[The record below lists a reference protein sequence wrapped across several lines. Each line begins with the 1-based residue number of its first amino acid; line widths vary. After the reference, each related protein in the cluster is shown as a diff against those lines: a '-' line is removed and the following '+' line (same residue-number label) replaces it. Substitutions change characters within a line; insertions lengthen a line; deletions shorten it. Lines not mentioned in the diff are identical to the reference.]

1 MKEEILNILLVDLK
15 EDLDRELI
23 VSVDLLQEAKSIKK
37 IIKIHVDGS
46 YKQKVNP
53 NVAGWGFCVEAE
65 EQEVLYTASGTVNN
79 PVSRQIDGEIQAAKE
94 AINWCLENVT
104 DKINTKIEIY
114 HDYEGLGKWADNLWK
129 TNKPLTTEYKLF
141 VSNARFSG
149 LKVYFI
155 WEKGH
160 NNNFFNEI
168 ADELATSAVEDS
180 VGRNIQQKIIFYKQN
195 K

>member
-1 MKEEILNILLVDLK
+1 M
-15 EDLDRELI
+15 
-23 VSVDLLQEAKSIKK
+23 
-37 IIKIHVDGS
+37 
-46 YKQKVNP
+46 
-53 NVAGWGFCVEAE
+53 
-65 EQEVLYTASGTVNN
+65 YTASGIVSN

-94 AINWCLENVT
+94 AINWCLENII
-104 DKINTKIEIY
+104 DKVNTKIEIY

-168 ADELATSAVEDS
+168 ADELATSAVENS
-180 VGRNIQQKIIFYKQN
+180 VG
-195 K
+195 

>member
-23 VSVDLLQEAKSIKK
+23 VAVDLLQEAKSIEK
-37 IIKIHVDGS
+37 IVKIHVDGS

-53 NVAGWGFCVEAE
+53 NVAGWGFCIEAE
-65 EQEVLYTASGTVNN
+65 EQEVLYTASGIVNN

-180 VGRNIQQKIIFYKQN
+180 VN
-195 K
+195 